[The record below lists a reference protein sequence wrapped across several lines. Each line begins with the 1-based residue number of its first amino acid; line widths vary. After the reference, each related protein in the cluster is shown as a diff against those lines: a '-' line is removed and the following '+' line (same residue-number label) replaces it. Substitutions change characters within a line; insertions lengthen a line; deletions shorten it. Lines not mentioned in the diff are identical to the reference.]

1 MQKEKIR
8 QAVAILKEKDIDL
21 WMTVVRETMMGS
33 DPVLPFLASI
43 DFSGTTALCITSA
56 GRVAALVSSADAE
69 GVRQTGLY
77 DEVIPS
83 KTTFDQACWICC
95 KKSIPAE
102 SPSITLPVIMP
113 PMVFRMACICG

>member
-1 MQKEKIR
+1 
-8 QAVAILKEKDIDL
+8 
-21 WMTVVRETMMGS
+21 MGS

-56 GRVAALVSSADAE
+56 GRVAALVSRADSE

-83 KTTFDQACWICC
+83 KTTFDQSLLDYLQEIQPRRIALNY
-95 KKSIPAE
+95 
-102 SPSITLPVIMP
+102 SPGDYASDGLTHGMYLRVME
-113 PMVFRMACICG
+113 VLNRMGLKEN